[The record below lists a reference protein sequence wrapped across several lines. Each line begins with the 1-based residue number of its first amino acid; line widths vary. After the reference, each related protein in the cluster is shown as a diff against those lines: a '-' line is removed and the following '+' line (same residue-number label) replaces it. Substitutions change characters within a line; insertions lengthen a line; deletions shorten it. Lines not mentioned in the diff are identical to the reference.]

1 MFNKDSILK
10 ILEKKGW
17 SKYKLCKEAH
27 LAQSTLSDILSGK
40 AKNPNTKTLQKIADA
55 LGVSINEFFDED
67 DNSKNTEEINIPQ
80 EYLKQHKVTS
90 RDKKQFLE
98 YMKKINEV
106 FLWMMNLM
114 KKIKKK
120 YWTPW
125 MKYFGKQKLWIK
137 EKLNKINKEGVVYD

>member
-67 DNSKNTEEINIPQ
+67 TEETNADCNKEPIEKIMPTIPTEFTNPDEARAYISKHQ
-80 EYLKQHKVTS
+80 IFGSNGFNLNKMSDDEVLEFANELLKQMELVA
-90 RDKKQFLE
+90 
-98 YMKKINEV
+98 Y
-106 FLWMMNLM
+106 
-114 KKIKKK
+114 K
-120 YWTPW
+120 Y
-125 MKYFGKQKLWIK
+125 K
-137 EKLNKINKEGVVYD
+137 NKN

>member
-80 EYLKQHKVTS
+80 EYLKQYKRSWGTLIYQLQPIFIHTLCL
-90 RDKKQFLE
+90 KKR
-98 YMKKINEV
+98 
-106 FLWMMNLM
+106 
-114 KKIKKK
+114 
-120 YWTPW
+120 
-125 MKYFGKQKLWIK
+125 
-137 EKLNKINKEGVVYD
+137 